1 VTHEHS
7 SEYQVRIVHED
18 ETEELSGW
26 MSRQEEIAQ
35 AITGLRGSPSKA
47 YWLQIRD
54 ILCLSCLD
62 RELTI
67 VEFPLTPTVAENT
80 RFHGKQTEGLSVL
93 TRAAHLRS
101 ERNDRRSTI
110 DAMSNLEYELK
121 RGDAGVKTALHPG
134 FRSLRQLEVGRA
146 GEGYSEANRSR
157 RCRSIWRGRLRLWEN
172 GQALSRHPVSGSE
185 RPETR

>member
-1 VTHEHS
+1 MTHEHS

-54 ILCLSCLD
+54 ILCLNYLD

-67 VEFPLTPTVAENT
+67 VEFPLTPTVAETT
-80 RFHGKQTEGLSVL
+80 RFHGKQAEGLSVL
-93 TRAAHLRS
+93 ARAAHLRS
-101 ERNDRRSTI
+101 ERNGRRST
-110 DAMSNLEYELK
+110 
-121 RGDAGVKTALHPG
+121 
-134 FRSLRQLEVGRA
+134 Q
-146 GEGYSEANRSR
+146 
-157 RCRSIWRGRLRLWEN
+157 
-172 GQALSRHPVSGSE
+172 
-185 RPETR
+185 

>member
-1 VTHEHS
+1 MTHVHS

-54 ILCLSCLD
+54 ILCLNCLD

-67 VEFPLTPTVAENT
+67 VEFPLTPTVAENP
-80 RFHGKQTEGLSVL
+80 RFHGKQTERFWLEPRIFGRSV
-93 TRAAHLRS
+93 TVDGR
-101 ERNDRRSTI
+101 RN
-110 DAMSNLEYELK
+110 EQ
-121 RGDAGVKTALHPG
+121 PG
-134 FRSLRQLEVGRA
+134 M
-146 GEGYSEANRSR
+146 
-157 RCRSIWRGRLRLWEN
+157 
-172 GQALSRHPVSGSE
+172 
-185 RPETR
+185 